1 MLCRGNA
8 IDIILMHDHHAD
20 NSSLFLYHIELLAIF
35 IIPSVTCRLSVEGHV
50 QMSADN
56 IAISLLRRFSEKQL
70 PKASELEWLVSADD
84 VPQEV

>member
-1 MLCRGNA
+1 M
-8 IDIILMHDHHAD
+8 DVWDHAVSRSPD
-20 NSSLFLYHIELLAIF
+20 NNM
-35 IIPSVTCRLSVEGHV
+35 

-84 VPQEV
+84 VTQEVRLTQYTVAAVTRYDMIC